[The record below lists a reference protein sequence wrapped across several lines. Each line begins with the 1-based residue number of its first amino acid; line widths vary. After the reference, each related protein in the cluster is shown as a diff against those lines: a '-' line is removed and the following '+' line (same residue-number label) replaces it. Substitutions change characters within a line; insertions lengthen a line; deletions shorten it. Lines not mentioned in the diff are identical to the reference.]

1 MKVFAYGSNMNTSR
15 LKERVPSAN
24 KLCNAYIKGYILKCN
39 KKSGDLSAKANIIK
53 TESDTDTV
61 WGVIWEI
68 NESEKISLDKA
79 EGLNQGYNEETLS
92 FLDSENGTHEAQV
105 YIADDSAIVD
115 DLLPYDWYK
124 AYIVSGA
131 IEHNLPKDYIEKLEA
146 INSIE
151 DRNTEEHDEH
161 HNILEKTEAP
171 SASGKVEVR
180 SAMPIINKGSE
191 WRKWDLHVHT
201 PFSILNNGFGN
212 DWDVYVKMLFTKAL
226 ENNIC
231 AIGITDYF
239 TIEGYKKLKSEYLAN
254 DNKLNS
260 LFKPDEIE
268 KIKKILILPNVEFR
282 LNKLVGQNRINFH
295 VLFSDTVQIED
306 IEENFLHELDFI
318 YQSGPQTEDEKRKL
332 KERNLQELG
341 KKLKTE
347 HEKFRS
353 QSDLEIGMMN
363 AVVDD
368 EQITQILINKA
379 SIFKNKYFILLP
391 CDEDL
396 SKVKWDGQDHH
407 TRKLFIQK
415 SDILIATNPKT
426 IKWALGEFNDSIQQY
441 ISEFKSLKPCIGGSD
456 AHNFEELFT
465 KNSERGV
472 WIKADVS
479 FEGLRQIIFE
489 PAQRIHLSNEQPHKK
504 DAKNIIEEVK
514 VVSIDKTFTNK
525 SLFFNDNLN
534 VIIGGKSSGKSILL
548 YNIARTLFQDS
559 NEHSLL
565 RFFNPDTKKEEY
577 KYEFGSDFDFIV
589 KLKSGAT
596 QSIKRQKEDPSILSG
611 IKYIPQNYLSELAE
625 RKFKKSNELNK
636 LVRDLILEEPESN
649 AEYDYFLTRV
659 KQNDK
664 FRENL
669 INNYFN
675 IINDINELKQRLIN
689 IGNKDALHKNISNI
703 NEEMKKLKEEAG
715 FGTEENEKFDGL
727 KESDKILKLQHSNVE
742 KDYRRIRDFNSE
754 LSGNINELISRKNLF
769 LTSIQDEEIKAYYS
783 SKYSALDE
791 IASTLAEINKDILRN
806 DNNQFIN
813 DSIIKSKIDT
823 IEESITK
830 NTKDLE
836 PFNLKIEIRSK
847 IDSFQKSQSEDEE
860 RLNNITGLEKEI
872 KTKEDALKIEF
883 DKIFELYQSN
893 FDEYTS
899 VISKLERRINS
910 LEDEN
915 LKIKGIVKFN
925 FNNFKDGFIGI
936 SNSTSKSYDK
946 YELFGL
952 DNTSTAE
959 VSKLIEEKKDIFNR
973 IVANDYK
980 LRKQISP
987 AQAVKDLLYDN
998 YFDYWEV
1005 SSNNDTLYKMSAGK
1019 ASFIILKLIIGL
1031 SKSNAPILIDQ
1042 PEDNLD
1048 NRSITKELIEY
1059 LKSKKQE
1066 RQIILVTHNPNIVV
1080 NADAENIMIAHQYGQ
1095 NANESIEE
1103 FKFDY
1108 INGALENSFDLIKD
1122 SKNILESMGI
1132 REHIADIVEGGKDA
1146 FLTREK
1152 KYRFH

>member
-1 MKVFAYGSNMNTSR
+1 MKIFAYGSNMNLNR

-24 KLCNAYIKGYILKCN
+24 KLLNVFIKSYTIKCN
-39 KKSGDLSAKANIIK
+39 KISTDGSSKANIIK
-53 TESDTDTV
+53 TSNDDDIV
-61 WGVIWEI
+61 WGVIFEI
-68 NESEKISLDKA
+68 DDSEKPNLD
-79 EGLNQGYNEETLS
+79 EYERGYNESTLS
-92 FLDSENGTHEAQV
+92 FLDSENNPHQAQV
-105 YIADDSAIVD
+105 YIADESAINE

-124 AYIVSGA
+124 EYIVSGA
-131 IEHNLPKDYIEKLEA
+131 KENDLPQEYIEKLEA
-146 INSIE
+146 INFIE
-151 DRNTEEHDEH
+151 DTDTERC
-161 HNILEKTEAP
+161 NKNLGVSQKTEANDTTENVQVQ
-171 SASGKVEVR
+171 SAIPT
-180 SAMPIINKGSE
+180 MNKGSE

-212 DWDVYVKMLFTKAL
+212 DWDVYVKKLFTKAL
-226 ENNIC
+226 ENNVC

-239 TIEGYKKLKSEYLAN
+239 TIEGYKKLKREYLG
-254 DNKLNS
+254 DEHKLNS
-260 LFKPDEIE
+260 LFTPDEIE

-282 LNKLVGQNRINFH
+282 LKKLVGSNRINFH
-295 VLFSDTVQIED
+295 VLFSDTVKIED
-306 IEENFLHELDFI
+306 IEENFLHELDFV
-318 YQSGPQTEDEKRKL
+318 YESAPQTEDEKHKL

-341 KKLKTE
+341 RKLKAQ
-347 HEKFRS
+347 HETFRS
-353 QSDLEIGMMN
+353 KSDLEIGMMN

-379 SIFKNKYFILLP
+379 SKFKNKYFILLP

-396 SKVKWDGQDHH
+396 SKVSWNGQDHQA
-407 TRKLFIQK
+407 RKLLIQK
-415 SDILIATNPKT
+415 SDILIATNPNT
-426 IKWALGEFNDSIQQY
+426 IKWALGNDSVHEY
-441 ISEFKSLKPCIGGSD
+441 ITEFKSLKPCIGGSD
-456 AHNFEELFT
+456 SHNYEELFV
-465 KNSERGV
+465 KNSERGT

-489 PAQRIHLSNEQPHKK
+489 PADRVYLSKEKPNKK
-504 DAKNIIEEVK
+504 DSKNIIEEVK
-514 VVSIDKTFTNK
+514 IISSDNTFTNK

-565 RFFNPDTKKEEY
+565 KFYNPDTKKEEY
-577 KYEFGSDFDFIV
+577 KYEFGADFDFIV
-589 KLKSGAT
+589 KLKSGVT
-596 QSIKRQKEDPSILSG
+596 QSIKRQKEDASILSG

-636 LVRDLILEEPESN
+636 LVRDLILEDPESN
-649 AEYDYFLTRV
+649 KEYNDFLTKV

-664 FRENL
+664 FRENF

-675 IINDINELKQRLIN
+675 ITNDINELKEKLIN
-689 IGNKDALHKNISNI
+689 IGNKEALHKNISNVD
-703 NEEMKKLKEEAG
+703 EEMKKLKEEAG
-715 FGTEENEKFDGL
+715 FSTEENEKFDGL
-727 KESDKILKLQHSNVE
+727 KESGKTLKIQHSNVE
-742 KDYRRIRDFNSE
+742 EDSRKIRDFNSE

-769 LTSIQDEEIKAYYS
+769 LTSIQDEDIKTHYS
-783 SKYSALDE
+783 AKYLALDE
-791 IASTLAEINKDILRN
+791 IANMLNEINKDVLRN

-813 DSIIKSKIDT
+813 DSIIKSKISS
-823 IEESITK
+823 IEQSIDK

-836 PFNLKIEIRSK
+836 PFNLKAEIRSK
-847 IDSFQKSQSEDEE
+847 IDYFQKSQSEDESK
-860 RLNNITGLEKEI
+860 LNNIITLEKEI

-899 VISKLERRINS
+899 VISKLEKRINS

-915 LKIKGIVKFN
+915 LQIKGIVKFN
-925 FNNFKDGFIGI
+925 FNNFKDGFIEI
-936 SNSTSKSYDK
+936 SNSTSKSYDG
-946 YELFGL
+946 YDLFGL
-952 DNTSTAE
+952 DNTSIPE

-973 IVANDYK
+973 IVANNYK
-980 LRKQISP
+980 LRRQISP
-987 AQAVKDLLYDN
+987 AQAVKNLLYDN

-1031 SKSNAPILIDQ
+1031 SKSDAPILIDQ

-1108 INGALENSFDLIKD
+1108 INGALENSFDLIPD

>member
-1 MKVFAYGSNMNTSR
+1 MKIFAYGSNMNLDR

-24 KLCNAYIKGYILKCN
+24 KLLNVFIKGYTIKCN
-39 KKSGDLSAKANIIK
+39 KISTDGSSKANIIK
-53 TESDTDTV
+53 TDNDDNIV
-61 WGVIWEI
+61 WGVIFEI
-68 NESEKISLDKA
+68 DDSEKSNLD
-79 EGLNQGYNEETLS
+79 EYEQGYNDSILS
-92 FLDSENGTHEAQV
+92 FLDSENSPHEAQV
-105 YIADDSAIVD
+105 YIAEESAIND

-124 AYIVSGA
+124 EYIVSGA
-131 IEHNLPKDYIEKLEA
+131 KENDLPQEYVEKLEA
-146 INSIE
+146 INFIE
-151 DRNTEEHDEH
+151 DTDTERRNK
-161 HNILEKTEAP
+161 NLGVSQKTEANDTTENVQVQ
-171 SASGKVEVR
+171 SAIPT
-180 SAMPIINKGSE
+180 MNKGSE

-212 DWDVYVKMLFTKAL
+212 DWDVYVKKLFTKAL
-226 ENNIC
+226 ENNVC

-239 TIEGYKKLKSEYLAN
+239 TIEGYKKLKREYLG
-254 DNKLNS
+254 DEHKLNS
-260 LFKPDEIE
+260 LFTPDEIE

-282 LNKLVGQNRINFH
+282 LNKLVGSNRINFH
-295 VLFSDTVQIED
+295 VLFSDTVKIED
-306 IEENFLHELDFI
+306 LEENFLHELDFV
-318 YQSGPQTEDEKRKL
+318 YESGPQTEDEKHKL

-341 KKLKTE
+341 EKLKAQ
-347 HEKFRS
+347 HEAFRS
-353 QSDLEIGMMN
+353 KSDLEIGMMN

-379 SIFKNKYFILLP
+379 SKFKNKYFILLP

-396 SKVKWDGQDHH
+396 SKVSWNGQDHQA
-407 TRKLFIQK
+407 RKLFIQK
-415 SDILIATNPKT
+415 SDILIATNPNT
-426 IKWALGEFNDSIQQY
+426 IKWALGQFNDSIQDY
-441 ISEFKSLKPCIGGSD
+441 ITEFKSLKPCIGGSD
-456 AHNFEELFT
+456 SHNYEELFV
-465 KNSERGV
+465 KNSERGT

-489 PAQRIHLSNEQPHKK
+489 PADRVHLSKEKPNKK

-514 VVSIDKTFTNK
+514 IISSDNTFTNK

-565 RFFNPDTKKEEY
+565 KFYNPDTKKEEY
-577 KYEFGSDFDFIV
+577 KYEFGADFDFIV

-596 QSIKRQKEDPSILSG
+596 QSIKRQEPSILSG

-636 LVRDLILEEPESN
+636 LVRDLILEDSESN

-664 FRENL
+664 FRESL

-675 IINDINELKQRLIN
+675 ITNDINELKQRLIS

-703 NEEMKKLKEEAG
+703 DEEMKKLKEEAG
-715 FGTEENEKFDGL
+715 FGTQENKKFDRL
-727 KESDKILKLQHSNVE
+727 KESDKILKSQHSNVE
-742 KDYRRIRDFNSE
+742 KDWRRIRDFNSE
-754 LSGNINELISRKNLF
+754 LSSNINELISRKNLF
-769 LTSIQDEEIKAYYS
+769 LTSIQDEDIKAYYS
-783 SKYSALDE
+783 AKYSALDE
-791 IASTLAEINKDILRN
+791 IANTLDEINKDILRN

-813 DSIIKSKIDT
+813 DSIIKNKLDS
-823 IEESITK
+823 IEESMAK
-830 NTKDLE
+830 NTKELE

-847 IDSFQKSQSEDEE
+847 IDSFQKSQSEDESK
-860 RLNNITGLEKEI
+860 LNNILSLEKEI
-872 KTKEDALKIEF
+872 KSKEDALKIEF
-883 DKIFELYQSN
+883 NKIFELYQSN

-899 VISKLERRINS
+899 VISKLEKRINS

-915 LKIKGIVKFN
+915 LQIKGIVKFN
-925 FNNFKDGFIGI
+925 FNNFKDGFIEI
-936 SNSTSKSYDK
+936 SNSTSKSYDG
-946 YELFGL
+946 YDLFSL
-952 DNTSTAE
+952 DNTSIPE

-980 LRKQISP
+980 LRRQTSP
-987 AQAVKDLLYDN
+987 VQAVKDLLYDN

-1005 SSNNDTLYKMSAGK
+1005 SSNNDILYKMSAGK

-1031 SKSNAPILIDQ
+1031 SKSDAPILIDQ

-1108 INGALENSFDLIKD
+1108 INGALENSFDFIPD

>member
-1 MKVFAYGSNMNTSR
+1 MKIFAYGSNMNLDR

-24 KLCNAYIKGYILKCN
+24 KLLNVFIKGYTIKCN
-39 KKSGDLSAKANIIK
+39 KISTDGSSKANIIK
-53 TESDTDTV
+53 TDNDDNIV
-61 WGVIWEI
+61 WGVIFEI
-68 NESEKISLDKA
+68 DDSEKSNLD
-79 EGLNQGYNEETLS
+79 EYEQGYNDSILS
-92 FLDSENGTHEAQV
+92 FLDSENSPHEAQV
-105 YIADDSAIVD
+105 YIAEESAIND

-124 AYIVSGA
+124 EYIVSGA
-131 IEHNLPKDYIEKLEA
+131 KENDLPQEYVEKLEA
-146 INSIE
+146 INFIE
-151 DRNTEEHDEH
+151 DTDTERRNK
-161 HNILEKTEAP
+161 NLGVSQKTEANDTTENVQVQ
-171 SASGKVEVR
+171 SAIPT
-180 SAMPIINKGSE
+180 MNKGSE

-212 DWDVYVKMLFTKAL
+212 DWDVYVKKLFTKAL
-226 ENNIC
+226 ENNVC

-239 TIEGYKKLKSEYLAN
+239 TIEGYKKLKREYLG
-254 DNKLNS
+254 DEHKLNS
-260 LFKPDEIE
+260 LFTPDEIE

-282 LNKLVGQNRINFH
+282 LNKLVGSNRINFH
-295 VLFSDTVQIED
+295 VLFSDTVKIED
-306 IEENFLHELDFI
+306 LEENFLHELDFV
-318 YQSGPQTEDEKRKL
+318 YESGPQTEDEKHKL

-341 KKLKTE
+341 EKLKAQ
-347 HEKFRS
+347 HEAFRS
-353 QSDLEIGMMN
+353 KSDLEIGMMN

-379 SIFKNKYFILLP
+379 SKFKNKYFILLP

-396 SKVKWDGQDHH
+396 SKVSWNGQDHQA
-407 TRKLFIQK
+407 RKLFIQK
-415 SDILIATNPKT
+415 SDILIATNPNT
-426 IKWALGEFNDSIQQY
+426 IKWALGQFNDSIQDY
-441 ISEFKSLKPCIGGSD
+441 ITEFKSLKPCIGGSD
-456 AHNFEELFT
+456 SHNYEELFV
-465 KNSERGV
+465 KNSERGT

-489 PAQRIHLSNEQPHKK
+489 PADRVHLSKEKPNKK

-514 VVSIDKTFTNK
+514 IISSDNTFTNK

-565 RFFNPDTKKEEY
+565 KFYNPDTKKEEY
-577 KYEFGSDFDFIV
+577 KYEFGADFDFIV

-596 QSIKRQKEDPSILSG
+596 QSIKRQEPSILSG

-636 LVRDLILEEPESN
+636 LVRDLILEDSESN

-664 FRENL
+664 FRESL

-675 IINDINELKQRLIN
+675 ITNDINELKQRLIS

-703 NEEMKKLKEEAG
+703 DEEMKKLKEEAG
-715 FGTEENEKFDGL
+715 FGTQENEKFDRL
-727 KESDKILKLQHSNVE
+727 KESDKILKSQHSNVE
-742 KDYRRIRDFNSE
+742 KDWRRIRDFNSE
-754 LSGNINELISRKNLF
+754 LSSNINELISRKNLF
-769 LTSIQDEEIKAYYS
+769 LTSIQDEDIKAYYS
-783 SKYSALDE
+783 AKYSALDE
-791 IASTLAEINKDILRN
+791 IANTLDEINKDILRN

-813 DSIIKSKIDT
+813 DSIIKNKLDS
-823 IEESITK
+823 IEESMAK
-830 NTKDLE
+830 NTKELE

-847 IDSFQKSQSEDEE
+847 IDSFQKSQSEDESK
-860 RLNNITGLEKEI
+860 LNNILSLEKEI
-872 KTKEDALKIEF
+872 KSKEDALKIEF
-883 DKIFELYQSN
+883 NKIFELYQSN

-899 VISKLERRINS
+899 VISKLEKRINS

-915 LKIKGIVKFN
+915 LQIKGIVKFN
-925 FNNFKDGFIGI
+925 FNNFKDGFIEI
-936 SNSTSKSYDK
+936 SNSTSKSYDG
-946 YELFGL
+946 YDLFSL
-952 DNTSTAE
+952 DNTSIPE

-980 LRKQISP
+980 LRRQTSP
-987 AQAVKDLLYDN
+987 VQAVKDLLYDN

-1005 SSNNDTLYKMSAGK
+1005 SSNNDILYKMSAGK

-1031 SKSNAPILIDQ
+1031 SKSDAPILIDQ

-1108 INGALENSFDLIKD
+1108 INGALENSFDFIPD

>member
-1 MKVFAYGSNMNTSR
+1 M
-15 LKERVPSAN
+15 
-24 KLCNAYIKGYILKCN
+24 
-39 KKSGDLSAKANIIK
+39 
-53 TESDTDTV
+53 
-61 WGVIWEI
+61 
-68 NESEKISLDKA
+68 
-79 EGLNQGYNEETLS
+79 
-92 FLDSENGTHEAQV
+92 
-105 YIADDSAIVD
+105 
-115 DLLPYDWYK
+115 
-124 AYIVSGA
+124 
-131 IEHNLPKDYIEKLEA
+131 
-146 INSIE
+146 
-151 DRNTEEHDEH
+151 
-161 HNILEKTEAP
+161 
-171 SASGKVEVR
+171 
-180 SAMPIINKGSE
+180 NKGSE

-212 DWDVYVKMLFTKAL
+212 DWDVYVKKLFTKAL
-226 ENNIC
+226 ENNVC

-239 TIEGYKKLKSEYLAN
+239 TIEGYKKLKREYLG
-254 DNKLNS
+254 DEHKLNS
-260 LFKPDEIE
+260 LFTPDEIE

-282 LNKLVGQNRINFH
+282 LNKLVGSNRINFH
-295 VLFSDTVQIED
+295 VLFSDTVKIED
-306 IEENFLHELDFI
+306 LEENFLHELDFV
-318 YQSGPQTEDEKRKL
+318 YESGPQTEDEKHKL

-341 KKLKTE
+341 EKLKAQ
-347 HEKFRS
+347 HEAFRS
-353 QSDLEIGMMN
+353 KSDLEIGMMN

-379 SIFKNKYFILLP
+379 SKFKNKYFILLP

-396 SKVKWDGQDHH
+396 SKVSWNGQDHQA
-407 TRKLFIQK
+407 RKLFIQK
-415 SDILIATNPKT
+415 SDILIATNPNT
-426 IKWALGEFNDSIQQY
+426 IKWALGQFNDSIQDY
-441 ISEFKSLKPCIGGSD
+441 ITEFKSLKPCIGGSD
-456 AHNFEELFT
+456 SHNYEELFV
-465 KNSERGV
+465 KNSERGT

-489 PAQRIHLSNEQPHKK
+489 PADRVHLSKEKPNKK

-514 VVSIDKTFTNK
+514 IISSDNTFTNK

-565 RFFNPDTKKEEY
+565 KFYNPDTKKEEY
-577 KYEFGSDFDFIV
+577 KYEFGADFDFIV

-596 QSIKRQKEDPSILSG
+596 QSIKRQEPSILSG

-636 LVRDLILEEPESN
+636 LVRDLILEDSESN

-664 FRENL
+664 FRESL

-675 IINDINELKQRLIN
+675 ITNDINELKQRLIS

-703 NEEMKKLKEEAG
+703 DEEMKKLKEEAG
-715 FGTEENEKFDGL
+715 FGTQENEKFDRL
-727 KESDKILKLQHSNVE
+727 KESDKILKSQHSNVE
-742 KDYRRIRDFNSE
+742 KDWRRIRDFNSE
-754 LSGNINELISRKNLF
+754 LSSNINELISRKNLF
-769 LTSIQDEEIKAYYS
+769 LTSIQDEDIKAYYS
-783 SKYSALDE
+783 AKYSALDE
-791 IASTLAEINKDILRN
+791 IANTLDEINKDILRN

-813 DSIIKSKIDT
+813 DSIIKNKLDS
-823 IEESITK
+823 IEESMAK
-830 NTKDLE
+830 NTKELE

-847 IDSFQKSQSEDEE
+847 IDSFQKSQSEDESK
-860 RLNNITGLEKEI
+860 LNNILSLEKEI
-872 KTKEDALKIEF
+872 KSKEDALKIEF
-883 DKIFELYQSN
+883 NKIFELYQSN

-899 VISKLERRINS
+899 VISKLEKRINS

-915 LKIKGIVKFN
+915 LQIKGIVKFN
-925 FNNFKDGFIGI
+925 FNNFKDGFIEI
-936 SNSTSKSYDK
+936 SNSTSKSYDG
-946 YELFGL
+946 YDLFSL
-952 DNTSTAE
+952 DNTSIPE

-980 LRKQISP
+980 LRRQTSP
-987 AQAVKDLLYDN
+987 VQAVKDLLYDN

-1005 SSNNDTLYKMSAGK
+1005 SSNNDILYKMSAGK

-1031 SKSNAPILIDQ
+1031 SKSDAPILIDQ

-1108 INGALENSFDLIKD
+1108 INGALENSFDFIPD

>member
-1 MKVFAYGSNMNTSR
+1 M
-15 LKERVPSAN
+15 
-24 KLCNAYIKGYILKCN
+24 
-39 KKSGDLSAKANIIK
+39 
-53 TESDTDTV
+53 
-61 WGVIWEI
+61 
-68 NESEKISLDKA
+68 
-79 EGLNQGYNEETLS
+79 
-92 FLDSENGTHEAQV
+92 
-105 YIADDSAIVD
+105 
-115 DLLPYDWYK
+115 
-124 AYIVSGA
+124 
-131 IEHNLPKDYIEKLEA
+131 
-146 INSIE
+146 
-151 DRNTEEHDEH
+151 
-161 HNILEKTEAP
+161 
-171 SASGKVEVR
+171 
-180 SAMPIINKGSE
+180 NKGSQ

-212 DWDVYVKMLFTKAL
+212 DWDLYVKNLFIKAL
-226 ENNIC
+226 ENDIC

-239 TIEGYKKLKSEYLAN
+239 TIDGYKKLKKDYLEN

-260 LFKPDEIE
+260 LFSSEQVK

-282 LNKLVGQNRINFH
+282 LNKLVGSNRINFH
-295 VLFSDTVQIED
+295 VIFSDKVDIED
-306 IEENFLHELDFI
+306 IEENFLHELDFV
-318 YQSGPQTEDEKRKL
+318 YESGPQKEDEKRKL
-332 KERNLQELG
+332 KERNLLELG
-341 KKLKTE
+341 QKLKKQ

-353 QSDLEIGMMN
+353 KSDLEIGMMN

-368 EQITQILINKA
+368 EQITQILLNKA

-396 SKVKWDGQDHH
+396 SKVSWNGQDHH

-415 SDILIATNPKT
+415 SDILIATNPNT
-426 IKWALGEFNDSIQQY
+426 IKWALGQFNNSVQDY
-441 ISEFKSLKPCIGGSD
+441 ITEFKSLKPCIGGSD
-456 AHNFEELFT
+456 AHNFEELFV
-465 KNSERGV
+465 KNAERGT
-472 WIKADVS
+472 WIKANVT

-489 PAQRIHLSNEQPHKK
+489 PAQRIQLSKEKPYKK
-504 DAKNIIEEVK
+504 DPKNIIEEVK
-514 VVSIDKTFTNK
+514 IISSDKTFTDK
-525 SLFFNDNLN
+525 SLFFNDSLN

-548 YNIARTLFQDS
+548 YNIARTLFQDN

-565 RFFNPDTKKEEY
+565 RFFNPDTKKTEY

-596 QSIKRQKEDPSILSG
+596 QSIKRTKEDPSILSG

-636 LVRDLILEEPESN
+636 LVRDLILEDLESN
-649 AEYDYFLTRV
+649 AEYEYFLTKV

-675 IINDINELKQRLIN
+675 IINDINELKQKRIN
-689 IGNKDALHKNISNI
+689 IGNKEALHKNISNI

-715 FGTEENEKFDGL
+715 FTNEENDKFDGL
-727 KESDKILKLQHSNVE
+727 KENDKTLKLQYSNIE
-742 KDYRRIRDFNSE
+742 KDWRKIRDFNSE
-754 LSGNINELISRKNLF
+754 LSGNINELISKKSLF
-769 LTSIQDEEIKAYYS
+769 LSSIQDQEIKANYS
-783 SKYSALDE
+783 IKYLALDE
-791 IASTLAEINKDILRN
+791 IANILNEINKDFLKN
-806 DNNQFIN
+806 DKNQFIN
-813 DSIIKSKIDT
+813 DSIIKTKIDS
-823 IEESITK
+823 IEQSIVK
-830 NTKDLE
+830 NTEDLE
-836 PFNLKIEIRSK
+836 PFNLKAEIRSK
-847 IDSFQKSQSEDEE
+847 IDTFQKSQSEDEE
-860 RLNNITGLEKEI
+860 KLNNILNVEKEI
-872 KTKEDALKIEF
+872 KTKEEALEVEF
-883 DKIFELYQSN
+883 DKIFELYKSN

-899 VISKLERRINS
+899 VISKLENRINS

-915 LKIKGIVKFN
+915 LQIKGIPKFN
-925 FNNFKDGFIGI
+925 FNNFKELFIGI
-936 SNSTSKSYDK
+936 SNSTSKSYEK
-946 YELFGL
+946 YNLFNL
-952 DNTSTAE
+952 DNTSDTE
-959 VSKLIEEKKDIFNR
+959 IFKLIEEKKDIFNR
-973 IVANDYK
+973 IVNNDYK
-980 LRKQISP
+980 LRKQTSP
-987 AQAVKDLLYDN
+987 SQAIKDLLDDN

-1005 SSNNDTLYKMSAGK
+1005 SSNNDKLYKMSAGK

-1031 SKSNAPILIDQ
+1031 SKSDAPILIDQ

-1048 NRSITKELIEY
+1048 NRSITKELVEY

-1108 INGALENSFDLIKD
+1108 INGALENSFDFIPG

-1146 FLTREK
+1146 FLTRER

>member
-1 MKVFAYGSNMNTSR
+1 M
-15 LKERVPSAN
+15 
-24 KLCNAYIKGYILKCN
+24 
-39 KKSGDLSAKANIIK
+39 
-53 TESDTDTV
+53 
-61 WGVIWEI
+61 
-68 NESEKISLDKA
+68 
-79 EGLNQGYNEETLS
+79 
-92 FLDSENGTHEAQV
+92 
-105 YIADDSAIVD
+105 
-115 DLLPYDWYK
+115 
-124 AYIVSGA
+124 
-131 IEHNLPKDYIEKLEA
+131 
-146 INSIE
+146 
-151 DRNTEEHDEH
+151 
-161 HNILEKTEAP
+161 
-171 SASGKVEVR
+171 
-180 SAMPIINKGSE
+180 NKGSQ

-212 DWDVYVKMLFTKAL
+212 DWDLYVKNLFIKAL
-226 ENNIC
+226 ENDIC

-239 TIEGYKKLKSEYLAN
+239 TIDGYKKLKKDYLEN

-260 LFKPDEIE
+260 LFSSEQVK

-282 LNKLVGQNRINFH
+282 LNKLVGSNRINFH
-295 VLFSDTVQIED
+295 VIFSDKVDIED
-306 IEENFLHELDFI
+306 IEENFLHELDFV
-318 YQSGPQTEDEKRKL
+318 YESGPQKEDEKRKL
-332 KERNLQELG
+332 KERNLLELG
-341 KKLKTE
+341 QKLKKQ

-353 QSDLEIGMMN
+353 KSDLEIGMMN

-368 EQITQILINKA
+368 EQITQILLNKA

-396 SKVKWDGQDHH
+396 SKVSWNGQDHH

-415 SDILIATNPKT
+415 SDILIATNPNT
-426 IKWALGEFNDSIQQY
+426 IKWALGQFNNSVQDY
-441 ISEFKSLKPCIGGSD
+441 ITEFKSLKPCIGGSD
-456 AHNFEELFT
+456 AHNFEELFI
-465 KNSERGV
+465 KNAERGT
-472 WIKADVS
+472 WIKANVT

-489 PAQRIHLSNEQPHKK
+489 PAQRIQLSKEKPYKK
-504 DAKNIIEEVK
+504 DPKNIIEEVK
-514 VVSIDKTFTNK
+514 IISTDKTFTDK
-525 SLFFNDNLN
+525 SLFFNDSLN

-548 YNIARTLFQDS
+548 YNIARTLFQDN

-565 RFFNPDTKKEEY
+565 RFFNPDTKKTEY

-596 QSIKRQKEDPSILSG
+596 QSIKRTKEDPSILSG

-636 LVRDLILEEPESN
+636 LVRDLILEDLESN
-649 AEYDYFLTRV
+649 AEYEYFLTKV

-675 IINDINELKQRLIN
+675 IINDINELKQKRIN
-689 IGNKDALHKNISNI
+689 IGNKEALHKNILNI

-715 FGTEENEKFDGL
+715 FTNEENDKFDGL
-727 KESDKILKLQHSNVE
+727 KESDKTLKLQHSNIE
-742 KDYRRIRDFNSE
+742 KDWRKIRDFNSE
-754 LSGNINELISRKNLF
+754 LSGNINELISKKSLF
-769 LTSIQDEEIKAYYS
+769 LSSIQDQEIKANYS
-783 SKYSALDE
+783 IKYLALDE
-791 IASTLAEINKDILRN
+791 IANILNEINKDFLKN
-806 DNNQFIN
+806 DKNQFIN
-813 DSIIKSKIDT
+813 DSIIKTKIDS
-823 IEESITK
+823 IEQSIVK
-830 NTKDLE
+830 NTEDLE
-836 PFNLKIEIRSK
+836 PFNLKAEIRSK
-847 IDSFQKSQSEDEE
+847 IDTFQKSQSEDEE
-860 RLNNITGLEKEI
+860 KLNNILNVEKEI
-872 KTKEDALKIEF
+872 KTKEEALEVEF
-883 DKIFELYQSN
+883 DKIFELYKSN
-893 FDEYTS
+893 FDEYTC
-899 VISKLERRINS
+899 VISKLENRINS

-915 LKIKGIVKFN
+915 LQIKGIPKFN
-925 FNNFKDGFIGI
+925 FNNFKELFIGI
-936 SNSTSKSYDK
+936 SNSTSKSYEK
-946 YELFGL
+946 YNLFNL
-952 DNTSTAE
+952 DNTSDTE
-959 VSKLIEEKKDIFNR
+959 ILKLIEEKKDIFNR
-973 IVANDYK
+973 IVNNDYK
-980 LRKQISP
+980 LRKQTSP
-987 AQAVKDLLYDN
+987 SQAIKDLLDDN

-1031 SKSNAPILIDQ
+1031 SKSDAPILIDQ

-1048 NRSITKELIEY
+1048 NRSITKELVEY

-1108 INGALENSFDLIKD
+1108 INGALENSFDFIPG

-1146 FLTREK
+1146 FLTRER

>member
-1 MKVFAYGSNMNTSR
+1 MKIFAYGSNMNLDR

-24 KLCNAYIKGYILKCN
+24 KLFNAYIKSYSLRCN
-39 KKSGDLSAKANIIK
+39 KASSDKESSKANIIK
-53 TESDTDTV
+53 TDNDDDIV
-61 WGVIWEI
+61 WGVMFEI
-68 NESEKISLDKA
+68 DDSEKPNLDKA
-79 EGLNQGYNEETLS
+79 KGLGQGYNESILS
-92 FLDSENGTHEAQV
+92 FLDSENNPQEAQV
-105 YIADDSAIVD
+105 YIADESAIND

-124 AYIVSGA
+124 EYIVSGA
-131 IEHNLPKDYIEKLEA
+131 KENNLPKEYIEKLEA
-146 INSIE
+146 IKFIE
-151 DRNTEEHDEH
+151 DTNTERR
-161 HNILEKTEAP
+161 NKNLGVSQKTETNETIENAQ
-171 SASGKVEVR
+171 VQ
-180 SAMPIINKGSE
+180 SAMLIMNKGSE

-212 DWDVYVKMLFTKAL
+212 DWDVYVKKLFNKAL
-226 ENNIC
+226 ENNVC

-239 TIEGYKKLKSEYLAN
+239 TIEGYKKLKREYLE
-254 DNKLNS
+254 DENKLNS
-260 LFKPDEIE
+260 LFTPDEIE
-268 KIKKILILPNVEFR
+268 KIKSILILPNVEFR
-282 LNKLVGQNRINFH
+282 LKKLVGSNRINFH
-295 VLFSDTVQIED
+295 VLFSDSVKIED
-306 IEENFLHELDFI
+306 IEENFLHELDFV
-318 YQSGPQTEDEKRKL
+318 YESAPQTEDEKHKL

-341 KKLKTE
+341 KKLKVQ
-347 HEKFRS
+347 HETFRS
-353 QSDLEIGMMN
+353 KSDLEIGMMN

-368 EQITQILINKA
+368 EQITQILINK
-379 SIFKNKYFILLP
+379 SSKFKNKYFILLP

-396 SKVKWDGQDHH
+396 SKVSWNGQDHQA
-407 TRKLFIQK
+407 RKLLIQK
-415 SDILIATNPKT
+415 SDILIATNPNT
-426 IKWALGEFNDSIQQY
+426 IKWALGNDCVQEY
-441 ISEFKSLKPCIGGSD
+441 ITEFKSLKPCIGGSD
-456 AHNFEELFT
+456 SHNYEELFV
-465 KNSERGV
+465 KNSERGT

-489 PAQRIHLSNEQPHKK
+489 PADRVHLSKEKPNKK

-514 VVSIDKTFTNK
+514 IISNDNTFTNK

-565 RFFNPDTKKEEY
+565 KFYNPDTKKEEY
-577 KYEFGSDFDFIV
+577 KYEFGADFDFIV
-589 KLKSGAT
+589 KLKSGST
-596 QSIKRQKEDPSILSG
+596 QSIKRQEPSILSG

-636 LVRDLILEEPESN
+636 LVRDLILEDSESN

-664 FRENL
+664 FRESL

-675 IINDINELKQRLIN
+675 ITNDINELKQRLIS

-703 NEEMKKLKEEAG
+703 DEEMKKLKEEAG
-715 FGTEENEKFDGL
+715 FGTQENEKFDRL
-727 KESDKILKLQHSNVE
+727 KESDKILKSQHSNVE
-742 KDYRRIRDFNSE
+742 KDWRRIRDFNSE
-754 LSGNINELISRKNLF
+754 LSSNINELISRKNLF
-769 LTSIQDEEIKAYYS
+769 LTSIQEEDIKAHYS

-791 IASTLAEINKDILRN
+791 IANMLNEINKDVLRN

-813 DSIIKSKIDT
+813 DSIIKNKIDS
-823 IEESITK
+823 IEESMAK
-830 NTKDLE
+830 NTKELE
-836 PFNLKIEIRSK
+836 PFNMKIEIRSK
-847 IDSFQKSQSEDEE
+847 IDSFQKSQSEDEGK
-860 RLNNITGLEKEI
+860 LNSILSLEKEI
-872 KTKEDALKIEF
+872 KSKEDALKIEF
-883 DKIFELYQSN
+883 NKIFELYQSN

-899 VISKLERRINS
+899 VISKLEKRINS

-915 LKIKGIVKFN
+915 LQIKGIVKFN
-925 FNNFKDGFIGI
+925 FNNFKDGFIEI
-936 SNSTSKSYDK
+936 SNSTSKSYDG
-946 YELFGL
+946 YDLFSL
-952 DNTSTAE
+952 DNTSIPE

-973 IVANDYK
+973 IVANNYK
-980 LRKQISP
+980 LRRQISP

-1031 SKSNAPILIDQ
+1031 SKSDAPILIDQ

-1108 INGALENSFDLIKD
+1108 INGALENSFDFIPE

>member
-1 MKVFAYGSNMNTSR
+1 MKIFAYGSNMNLNR

-24 KLCNAYIKGYILKCN
+24 KLFNVFIKGYTIKCN
-39 KKSGDLSAKANIIK
+39 KVSTDGSSKANIIK
-53 TESDTDTV
+53 TDNDDDIV
-61 WGVIWEI
+61 WGIIFEI
-68 NESEKISLDKA
+68 DDSEKDKLDNA
-79 EGLNQGYNEETLS
+79 EQGYNDSILS
-92 FLDSENGTHEAQV
+92 FLDSENNPHEAQV
-105 YIADDSAIVD
+105 YIADESAINE

-124 AYIVSGA
+124 EYIVSGA
-131 IEHNLPKDYIEKLEA
+131 KENNLPKEYIEKLGA
-146 INSIE
+146 IKFIE
-151 DRNTEEHDEH
+151 DTNTERRDK
-161 HNILEKTEAP
+161 NLGASQKTETNDTTENVQVQ
-171 SASGKVEVR
+171 SAIST
-180 SAMPIINKGSE
+180 MNKGSE

-212 DWDVYVKMLFTKAL
+212 DWDVYVKKLFTKAL
-226 ENNIC
+226 ENNVC
-231 AIGITDYF
+231 AIGVTDYF
-239 TIEGYKKLKSEYLAN
+239 TIEGYKKLKREYLGN
-254 DNKLNS
+254 ENKLNS
-260 LFKPDEIE
+260 LFTPDEIE

-282 LNKLVGQNRINFH
+282 LNKLVGSNRINFH
-295 VLFSDTVQIED
+295 VLFSDTVKIED
-306 IEENFLHELDFI
+306 IEENFLHELDFV
-318 YQSGPQTEDEKRKL
+318 YESGPQTEDEKHKL

-341 KKLKTE
+341 KKLKAE
-347 HEKFRS
+347 HEAFRS
-353 QSDLEIGMMN
+353 KSDLEIGMMN

-379 SIFKNKYFILLP
+379 SKFKNKYFILLP

-396 SKVKWDGQDHH
+396 SKVSWNGQDHH

-415 SDILIATNPKT
+415 SDILIATNPNT
-426 IKWALGEFNDSIQQY
+426 IKWALGQFNDSVQEY
-441 ISEFKSLKPCIGGSD
+441 ITEFKSLKPCIGGSD
-456 AHNFEELFT
+456 SHNYEELFV
-465 KNSERGV
+465 KNSERGT

-489 PAQRIHLSNEQPHKK
+489 PADRVHLSKEKPNKK

-514 VVSIDKTFTNK
+514 IISSDNTFTNK

-565 RFFNPDTKKEEY
+565 KFYNPDTKKEEY
-577 KYEFGSDFDFIV
+577 KYEFGADFDFIV
-589 KLKSGAT
+589 KLKSGST
-596 QSIKRQKEDPSILSG
+596 QSIKRQEPSILSG

-636 LVRDLILEEPESN
+636 LVRDLILEDSESN

-664 FRENL
+664 FRESL

-675 IINDINELKQRLIN
+675 ITNDINELKQRLIS

-703 NEEMKKLKEEAG
+703 DEEMKKLKEEAG
-715 FGTEENEKFDGL
+715 FGTEENEKFDRL
-727 KESDKILKLQHSNVE
+727 KESDKILKSHHSNVE
-742 KDYRRIRDFNSE
+742 KDWRRIRDFNTE
-754 LSGNINELISRKNLF
+754 LSSNINELISRKNLF
-769 LTSIQDEEIKAYYS
+769 LTSIQDEDIKAHYS

-791 IASTLAEINKDILRN
+791 IASTLDEINKDILRN

-813 DSIIKSKIDT
+813 DSIIKNKIDS
-823 IEESITK
+823 IEESMAK
-830 NTKDLE
+830 NTKELE

-847 IDSFQKSQSEDEE
+847 IDSFQKSQSEDESK
-860 RLNNITGLEKEI
+860 LNSILGLEKEI
-872 KTKEDALKIEF
+872 KSKEDALKIEF
-883 DKIFELYQSN
+883 NKIFELYQSN

-899 VISKLERRINS
+899 VISKLEKRINS

-915 LKIKGIVKFN
+915 LQIKGIVKFN
-925 FNNFKDGFIGI
+925 FNNFKDGFIEI
-936 SNSTSKSYDK
+936 SNSTSKSYDG
-946 YELFGL
+946 YDLFSL
-952 DNTSTAE
+952 DNTSIPE

-973 IVANDYK
+973 IVANNYK
-980 LRKQISP
+980 LRRQTSP

-1031 SKSNAPILIDQ
+1031 SKSDAPILIDQ

-1108 INGALENSFDLIKD
+1108 INGALENSFDLIPD

>member
-1 MKVFAYGSNMNTSR
+1 MKIFAYGSNMNLDR

-24 KLCNAYIKGYILKCN
+24 KLLNVFIKSYTIKCN
-39 KKSGDLSAKANIIK
+39 KISTDGSSKANIVETGNDDDI
-53 TESDTDTV
+53 V
-61 WGVIWEI
+61 WGVIFEI
-68 NESEKISLDKA
+68 DGSEKSNLD
-79 EGLNQGYNEETLS
+79 EYEQGYNDSILS
-92 FLDSENGTHEAQV
+92 FLDSENNPHEAQV
-105 YIADDSAIVD
+105 YIADESAIND

-124 AYIVSGA
+124 EYIVSGA
-131 IEHNLPKDYIEKLEA
+131 KENDLPKEYIEKLEA
-146 INSIE
+146 IKFIE
-151 DRNTEEHDEH
+151 DTNTERRNKNLGVSQKKETNETIE
-161 HNILEKTEAP
+161 NAQIQ
-171 SASGKVEVR
+171 
-180 SAMPIINKGSE
+180 SAMSIMNKGSE

-212 DWDVYVKMLFTKAL
+212 DWDVYVKKLFTKAL
-226 ENNIC
+226 ENNVC

-239 TIEGYKKLKSEYLAN
+239 TIEGYKKLKREYLE
-254 DNKLNS
+254 DESKLNS
-260 LFKPDEIE
+260 LFTPDEIE

-282 LNKLVGQNRINFH
+282 LNKLVGSNRINFH
-295 VLFSDTVQIED
+295 VLFSDTVKIED
-306 IEENFLHELDFI
+306 IEENFLHELDFV
-318 YQSGPQTEDEKRKL
+318 YESAPQTEDEKHKL

-341 KKLKTE
+341 EKLKAQ
-347 HEKFRS
+347 HETFRS
-353 QSDLEIGMMN
+353 KSDLEIGMMN

-379 SIFKNKYFILLP
+379 SKFKNKYFILLP

-396 SKVKWDGQDHH
+396 SKVSWNGQDHH

-415 SDILIATNPKT
+415 SDILIATNPNT
-426 IKWALGEFNDSIQQY
+426 IKWALGQFNDSVQDY
-441 ISEFKSLKPCIGGSD
+441 ITEFKSLKPCIGGSD
-456 AHNFEELFT
+456 SHNYEELFV
-465 KNSERGV
+465 KNSERGT

-489 PAQRIHLSNEQPHKK
+489 PADRVHLSKEKPNKK
-504 DAKNIIEEVK
+504 DSKNIIEEVK
-514 VVSIDKTFTNK
+514 IISSDNTFTNK

-565 RFFNPDTKKEEY
+565 KSYNPDTKKEEY
-577 KYEFGSDFDFIV
+577 KYEFGADFDFIV

-596 QSIKRQKEDPSILSG
+596 QSIKRLREEPSILSG

-636 LVRDLILEEPESN
+636 LVRDLILEDPESN
-649 AEYDYFLTRV
+649 SEYDYFLTRV

-664 FRENL
+664 FRESL

-675 IINDINELKQRLIN
+675 ITNDINELKERLIS

-703 NEEMKKLKEEAG
+703 DEEMKKLKEEAG
-715 FGTEENEKFDGL
+715 FGTQENEKFDKL
-727 KESDKILKLQHSNVE
+727 KESDKILKSQHSNIE
-742 KDYRRIRDFNSE
+742 KDWRRIRDFNSE
-754 LSGNINELISRKNLF
+754 LSSNINELISRKNLF
-769 LTSIQDEEIKAYYS
+769 LTSIQDEDIKTHYS

-791 IASTLAEINKDILRN
+791 IAITLDEIDKDILRN

-813 DSIIKSKIDT
+813 DSIIKNKLDS
-823 IEESITK
+823 IEESIAK
-830 NTKDLE
+830 NTKELE

-847 IDSFQKSQSEDEE
+847 IDSFQKSQSEDESK
-860 RLNNITGLEKEI
+860 LNNILSLEKEI
-872 KTKEDALKIEF
+872 KSKEDALKIEF
-883 DKIFELYQSN
+883 NKIFELYQSN

-899 VISKLERRINS
+899 VISKLEKRINS

-915 LKIKGIVKFN
+915 LQIKGIVKFN
-925 FNNFKDGFIGI
+925 FNNFKDGFIEI
-936 SNSTSKSYDK
+936 SNSTSKSYDG
-946 YELFGL
+946 YDLFSL
-952 DNTSTAE
+952 DNTSIPE

-973 IVANDYK
+973 IVANNYK
-980 LRKQISP
+980 LRRQISP
-987 AQAVKDLLYDN
+987 AQAVKNLLYDN

-1031 SKSNAPILIDQ
+1031 SKSDAPILIDQ

-1108 INGALENSFDLIKD
+1108 INGALENSFDFIPE

>member
-1 MKVFAYGSNMNTSR
+1 MKIFAYGSNMNLDR
-15 LKERVPSAN
+15 LKKRVPSAN
-24 KLCNAYIKGYILKCN
+24 KLLNVFVKDYTLKCN
-39 KKSGDLSAKANIIK
+39 KNSKDGSSKANIIK
-53 TESDTDTV
+53 TGNDDDIV
-61 WGVIWEI
+61 WGVIFEI
-68 NESEKISLDKA
+68 DDSEKANLDKA
-79 EGLNQGYNEETLS
+79 EGLGQGYNESTLS
-92 FLDSENGTHEAQV
+92 FLDLQNNSYEAQV
-105 YIADDSAIVD
+105 YIADESAINEE
-115 DLLPYDWYK
+115 LYPYDWYK
-124 AYIVSGA
+124 EYIVSGA
-131 IEHNLPKDYIEKLEA
+131 KENDLPKEYIEKLEA
-146 INSIE
+146 ITFIE
-151 DRNTEEHDEH
+151 DKDTERRSK
-161 HNILEKTEAP
+161 NLGVLQKTETNHTTENVQVQ
-171 SASGKVEVR
+171 SATSI
-180 SAMPIINKGSE
+180 MNKGSE

-212 DWDVYVKMLFTKAL
+212 DWDVYVKNLFTKAL
-226 ENNIC
+226 EYNVC

-239 TIEGYKKLKSEYLAN
+239 TIDGYKKLKREYLG
-254 DNKLNS
+254 DGSKLNS
-260 LFKPDEIE
+260 LFTPDEIE

-282 LNKLVGQNRINFH
+282 LNKLVGSNRINFH
-295 VLFSDTVQIED
+295 VLFSDSVKIED
-306 IEENFLHELDFI
+306 IEENFLHELDFV
-318 YQSGPQTEDEKRKL
+318 YESGPQTEDEKHKL
-332 KERNLQELG
+332 KARNLQELG
-341 KKLKTE
+341 KKLKAQ
-347 HEKFRS
+347 HEAFCSK
-353 QSDLEIGMMN
+353 SDLEIGMMN

-379 SIFKNKYFILLP
+379 SKFKNKYFILLP

-396 SKVKWDGQDHH
+396 SKISWNGQDHH

-415 SDILIATNPKT
+415 SDILIATNPNT
-426 IKWALGEFNDSIQQY
+426 IKWAMGQFNDSVQDY
-441 ISEFKSLKPCIGGSD
+441 ITEFKSLKPCIGGSD
-456 AHNFEELFT
+456 SHNYEELFV
-465 KNSERGV
+465 KNSERGT

-489 PAQRIHLSNEQPHKK
+489 PADRVHLSNEKPNKK
-504 DAKNIIEEVK
+504 DSKNIIEEVK
-514 VVSIDKTFTNK
+514 IISSNNTFTDK

-565 RFFNPDTKKEEY
+565 KFYNPDTKKEEY
-577 KYEFGSDFDFIV
+577 KYEFGADFDFIV

-596 QSIKRQKEDPSILSG
+596 QSIKRQREEPSILSG

-636 LVRDLILEEPESN
+636 LVRDLILEDSETN

-664 FRENL
+664 FRESL

-675 IINDINELKQRLIN
+675 ITNDINELKQRLIS

-703 NEEMKKLKEEAG
+703 DEEMKKLKEEAG
-715 FGTEENEKFDGL
+715 FGTEENEKFDKL
-727 KESDKILKLQHSNVE
+727 KESDKILKSQHSNVE
-742 KDYRRIRDFNSE
+742 NDWRKIRDFNSE
-754 LSGNINELISRKNLF
+754 LSSNINELISRKNLF
-769 LTSIQDEEIKAYYS
+769 LNSIQDEDIKAHYS
-783 SKYSALDE
+783 SKYSTLNE
-791 IASTLAEINKDILRN
+791 IASTLDEINKDILRN

-813 DSIIKSKIDT
+813 DNIIKNKIDS
-823 IEESITK
+823 IEESMAI
-830 NTKDLE
+830 NTKELE
-836 PFNLKIEIRSK
+836 PFNLKIELRSK
-847 IDSFQKSQSEDEE
+847 IDSFQKSQSEDEDK
-860 RLNNITGLEKEI
+860 LNSILSLEKEI
-872 KTKEDALKIEF
+872 KSKEDALKIEF
-883 DKIFELYQSN
+883 NKIFELYQSN

-899 VISKLERRINS
+899 VISKLEKRINS

-915 LKIKGIVKFN
+915 LQIKGIVKFN
-925 FNNFKDGFIGI
+925 FNNFKERFIGI
-936 SNSTSKSYDK
+936 SNSTSKSYDGYK
-946 YELFGL
+946 LFDL
-952 DNTSTAE
+952 DNTSIPE
-959 VSKLIEEKKDIFNR
+959 VSKLIKEKKDIFIK
-973 IVANDYK
+973 IVTQKYK
-980 LRKQISP
+980 LRKQTSP
-987 AQAVKDLLYDN
+987 TQAVKDLLYDN

-1005 SSNNDTLYKMSAGK
+1005 SSNKDTLYKMSAGK

-1031 SKSNAPILIDQ
+1031 SKSDAPILIDQ

-1108 INGALENSFDLIKD
+1108 INGALENSFDLITN

>member
-1 MKVFAYGSNMNTSR
+1 M
-15 LKERVPSAN
+15 
-24 KLCNAYIKGYILKCN
+24 
-39 KKSGDLSAKANIIK
+39 
-53 TESDTDTV
+53 
-61 WGVIWEI
+61 
-68 NESEKISLDKA
+68 
-79 EGLNQGYNEETLS
+79 
-92 FLDSENGTHEAQV
+92 
-105 YIADDSAIVD
+105 
-115 DLLPYDWYK
+115 
-124 AYIVSGA
+124 
-131 IEHNLPKDYIEKLEA
+131 
-146 INSIE
+146 
-151 DRNTEEHDEH
+151 
-161 HNILEKTEAP
+161 
-171 SASGKVEVR
+171 
-180 SAMPIINKGSE
+180 NKGSE

-212 DWDVYVKMLFTKAL
+212 DWDVYVKKLFTKAL
-226 ENNIC
+226 ENNVC
-231 AIGITDYF
+231 AIGVTDYF
-239 TIEGYKKLKSEYLAN
+239 TIEGYKKLKREYLGN
-254 DNKLNS
+254 ENKLNS
-260 LFKPDEIE
+260 LFTPDEIE

-282 LNKLVGQNRINFH
+282 LNKLVGSNRINFH
-295 VLFSDTVQIED
+295 VLFSDTVKIED
-306 IEENFLHELDFI
+306 IEENFLHELDFV
-318 YQSGPQTEDEKRKL
+318 YESGPQTEDEKHKL

-341 KKLKTE
+341 KKLKAE
-347 HEKFRS
+347 HEAFRS
-353 QSDLEIGMMN
+353 KSDLEIGMMN

-379 SIFKNKYFILLP
+379 SKFKNKYFILLP

-396 SKVKWDGQDHH
+396 SKVSWNGQDHH

-415 SDILIATNPKT
+415 SDILIATNPNT
-426 IKWALGEFNDSIQQY
+426 IKWALGQFNDSVQEY
-441 ISEFKSLKPCIGGSD
+441 ITEFKSLKPCIGGSD
-456 AHNFEELFT
+456 SHNYEELFV
-465 KNSERGV
+465 KNSERGT

-489 PAQRIHLSNEQPHKK
+489 PADRVHLSKEKPNKK

-514 VVSIDKTFTNK
+514 IISSDNTFTNK

-565 RFFNPDTKKEEY
+565 KFYNPDTKKEEY
-577 KYEFGSDFDFIV
+577 KYEFGADFDFIV
-589 KLKSGAT
+589 KLKSGST
-596 QSIKRQKEDPSILSG
+596 QSIKRQEPSILSG

-636 LVRDLILEEPESN
+636 LVRDLILEDSESN

-664 FRENL
+664 FRESL

-675 IINDINELKQRLIN
+675 ITNDINELKQRLIS

-703 NEEMKKLKEEAG
+703 DEEMKKLKEEAG
-715 FGTEENEKFDGL
+715 FGTEENEKFDRL
-727 KESDKILKLQHSNVE
+727 KESDKILKSHHSNVE
-742 KDYRRIRDFNSE
+742 KDWRRIRDFNTE
-754 LSGNINELISRKNLF
+754 LSSNINELISRKNLF
-769 LTSIQDEEIKAYYS
+769 LTSIQDEDIKAHYS

-791 IASTLAEINKDILRN
+791 IASTLDEINKDILRN

-813 DSIIKSKIDT
+813 DSIIKNKIDS
-823 IEESITK
+823 IEESMAK
-830 NTKDLE
+830 NTKELE

-847 IDSFQKSQSEDEE
+847 IDSFQKSQSEDESK
-860 RLNNITGLEKEI
+860 LNSILGLEKEI
-872 KTKEDALKIEF
+872 KSKEDALKIEF
-883 DKIFELYQSN
+883 NKIFELYQSN

-899 VISKLERRINS
+899 VISKLEKRINS

-915 LKIKGIVKFN
+915 LQIKGIVKFN
-925 FNNFKDGFIGI
+925 FNNFKDGFIEI
-936 SNSTSKSYDK
+936 SNSTSKSYDG
-946 YELFGL
+946 YDLFSL
-952 DNTSTAE
+952 DNTSIPE

-973 IVANDYK
+973 IVANNYK
-980 LRKQISP
+980 LRRQTSP

-1031 SKSNAPILIDQ
+1031 SKSDAPILIDQ

-1108 INGALENSFDLIKD
+1108 INGALENSFDLIPD

>member
-1 MKVFAYGSNMNTSR
+1 MKIFAYGSNMNLNR

-24 KLCNAYIKGYILKCN
+24 KLLNVFIKGYTIKCN
-39 KKSGDLSAKANIIK
+39 KISTDGSSKANIIK
-53 TESDTDTV
+53 TSNDDDIV
-61 WGVIWEI
+61 WGVIFDI
-68 NESEKISLDKA
+68 DNSEKSNLDEY
-79 EGLNQGYNEETLS
+79 EGGYNESTLS
-92 FLDSENGTHEAQV
+92 FLDSENNPHEAQV
-105 YIADDSAIVD
+105 YIADESTVNEE
-115 DLLPYDWYK
+115 LLPYDWYK
-124 AYIVSGA
+124 EYIVSGA
-131 IEHNLPKDYIEKLEA
+131 KENDLPQEYIEKLEA
-146 INSIE
+146 INFIE
-151 DRNTEEHDEH
+151 DTNTERR
-161 HNILEKTEAP
+161 NKNLGVSQKTEANDTTENVQVQ
-171 SASGKVEVR
+171 SAILT
-180 SAMPIINKGSE
+180 MNKGSE

-212 DWDVYVKMLFTKAL
+212 DWDVYVKKLFTKAL
-226 ENNIC
+226 ENNVC

-239 TIEGYKKLKSEYLAN
+239 TIEGYKKLKREYLG
-254 DNKLNS
+254 DEHKLNS
-260 LFKPDEIE
+260 LFTPDEIE

-282 LNKLVGQNRINFH
+282 LKKLVGSNRINFH
-295 VLFSDTVQIED
+295 VLFSDTVKIED
-306 IEENFLHELDFI
+306 IEENFLHELDFV
-318 YQSGPQTEDEKRKL
+318 YESGPQTEDEKHKL

-341 KKLKTE
+341 RKLKAQ
-347 HEKFRS
+347 HEAFRS
-353 QSDLEIGMMN
+353 KSDLEIGMMN

-379 SIFKNKYFILLP
+379 SKFKNKYFILLP

-396 SKVKWDGQDHH
+396 SKVSWNGQDHQA
-407 TRKLFIQK
+407 RKLLIQK
-415 SDILIATNPKT
+415 SDILIATNPNT
-426 IKWALGEFNDSIQQY
+426 IKWALGQFNDSVQDY
-441 ISEFKSLKPCIGGSD
+441 ITEFKSLKPCIGGSD
-456 AHNFEELFT
+456 SHNYEELFV
-465 KNSERGV
+465 KNSERGT

-489 PAQRIHLSNEQPHKK
+489 PAGRVHLSKEKPNKK

-514 VVSIDKTFTNK
+514 IISSDNTFTNK

-565 RFFNPDTKKEEY
+565 KFYNPDTKKEEY
-577 KYEFGSDFDFIV
+577 KYEFGADFDFIV

-596 QSIKRQKEDPSILSG
+596 QSIKRQEPSILSG

-636 LVRDLILEEPESN
+636 LVRDLILEDSESN

-664 FRENL
+664 FRESL

-675 IINDINELKQRLIN
+675 ITNDINELKQRLIS

-703 NEEMKKLKEEAG
+703 DEEMKKLKEEAG
-715 FGTEENEKFDGL
+715 FGTQENEKFDRL
-727 KESDKILKLQHSNVE
+727 KESDKILKSQHSNVE
-742 KDYRRIRDFNSE
+742 KDWRRIRDFNSE
-754 LSGNINELISRKNLF
+754 LSSNINELISRKNLF
-769 LTSIQDEEIKAYYS
+769 LTSIQDEDIKAYYS
-783 SKYSALDE
+783 AKYSALDE
-791 IASTLAEINKDILRN
+791 IANRLDEINKDILRN

-813 DSIIKSKIDT
+813 DSIIKNKLDS
-823 IEESITK
+823 IEESMAK
-830 NTKDLE
+830 NTKELE

-847 IDSFQKSQSEDEE
+847 IDSFQKSQSEDESK
-860 RLNNITGLEKEI
+860 LNNILSLEKEI
-872 KTKEDALKIEF
+872 KSKEDALKIEF
-883 DKIFELYQSN
+883 NKIFELYQSN

-899 VISKLERRINS
+899 VISKLEKRINS

-915 LKIKGIVKFN
+915 LQIKGIVKFN
-925 FNNFKDGFIGI
+925 FNNFKDGFIEI
-936 SNSTSKSYDK
+936 SNSTSKSYDG
-946 YELFGL
+946 YDLFSL
-952 DNTSTAE
+952 DNTSIPE

-980 LRKQISP
+980 LRRQTSP
-987 AQAVKDLLYDN
+987 VQAVKDLLYDN

-1005 SSNNDTLYKMSAGK
+1005 SSNNDILYKMSAGK

-1031 SKSNAPILIDQ
+1031 SKSDAPILIDQ

-1108 INGALENSFDLIKD
+1108 INGALENSFDFIPD